1 VKSFSSLSTYKE
13 KTNEDK
19 ELRAFEGIR
28 VISMWYGLFCMMALY
43 ILVPAIANIQF
54 MIELFK
60 NPAFTL
66 ASSGNMSGTAFL
78 FSSAFLV
85 FI

>member
-1 VKSFSSLSTYKE
+1 
-13 KTNEDK
+13 
-19 ELRAFEGIR
+19 
-28 VISMWYGLFCMMALY
+28 MMALY

-85 FI
+85 FIWLERFYDLKGGISFFSYF